1 MTTEAKGVDKRF
13 ERHMTIVDPEK
24 LAKARIIMVGL
35 GSFGS
40 WALLNLV
47 KIGCRQIV
55 AYDFDVVDIQN
66 YSNQFYW
73 EEHVGKKKTAVMRSV
88 CSAHGADVMFIDG
101 KFEGGLTKAEIIIS
115 AVDNMK
121 ARNLLWKSARDSIHT
136 QLYIDARMAG
146 TEVQCFAIQS
156 KDPED
161 IDFFENK
168 DAEFLFEDTN
178 KDIEPLK
185 CTEKGI
191 IFGAQMGALHIAN
204 AVAAHVGG
212 FIDRYP
218 RFIGYDLRW
227 TYLPVIYP
235 RKAKKDA

>member
-1 MTTEAKGVDKRF
+1 MTADVKEVDKRF
-13 ERHMTIVDPEK
+13 ERHSGLVDPEK
-24 LAKARIIMVGL
+24 LSKVRIIMVGL

-40 WALLNLV
+40 WALLNLI
-47 KIGCRQIV
+47 KIGCRQII

-66 YSNQFYW
+66 YANQFYW
-73 EEHVGKKKTAVMRSV
+73 EAHVGKKKTAVMRSV
-88 CSAHGADVMFIDG
+88 CSAHGADVMFVDG
-101 KFEGGLTKAEIIIS
+101 KFESGLTKAEILIS

-121 ARNLLWKSARDSIHT
+121 TRIALWKSAKDSIHS

-146 TEVQCFAIQS
+146 AEVQCFAIQS

-161 IDFFENK
+161 IAFFES
-168 DAEFLFEDTN
+168 EYTQFIFEDTD

-212 FIDRYP
+212 FIDKYP
-218 RFIGYDLRW
+218 RFISYDLRW
-227 TYLPVIYP
+227 NYMPVVYP
-235 RKAKKDA
+235 RKAKTDA